1 MQIPDPTR
9 NQTHLPISIYL
20 LSGPSQY
27 LPTTPYKMIAFP
39 QPTRP
44 VNSFY
49 QESSQPQNSTTV
61 ISDNMGR
68 QAYGPKERS
77 AEQHAPATTMGDGEK
92 ETREEHWGAI
102 LELYDKLP
110 QSIKTQVN
118 LDKFDVPRNVLRDL
132 KVDSSSQRSAEEGST
147 IEKLSRKLERF
158 KIRTVQGG
166 GVVRE
171 EEDRS

>member
-1 MQIPDPTR
+1 
-9 NQTHLPISIYL
+9 
-20 LSGPSQY
+20 
-27 LPTTPYKMIAFP
+27 MIGFP

-77 AEQHAPATTMGDGEK
+77 ADHHAPATTMGDGEK
-92 ETREEHWGAI
+92 ETREEQWGAI
-102 LELYDKLP
+102 LELYEKLP

-132 KVDSSSQRSAEEGST
+132 KVDSSSQRSAEGST

-166 GVVRE
+166 GVVRG